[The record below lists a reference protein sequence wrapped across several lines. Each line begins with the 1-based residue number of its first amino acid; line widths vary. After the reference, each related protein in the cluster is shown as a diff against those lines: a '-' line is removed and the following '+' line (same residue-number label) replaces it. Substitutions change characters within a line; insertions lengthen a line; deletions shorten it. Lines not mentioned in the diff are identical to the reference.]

1 MENQICFRLF
11 FKKRLSVDSNPKSTQ
26 HTQPKSTQHTQP
38 KSTLCVLCLV
48 DGPINFGTASGDI
61 CHLANLTSDGRILLN
76 PPPSFVQ
83 ENTTSHQKQKEG
95 SEPKEILLYSRIL
108 SLETPFKFL
117 PKNRV
122 TPMMIDDVV
131 HHMHKY
137 LNDLYIDMANPA
149 MPKRYPT
156 GPRLKVTNFFSMF
169 MSNWESLTR
178 TSGPRGKAPEHL
190 DRTTL
195 THQEVL
201 NDGKI
206 MCGLRTVEVSP
217 ERKTYRFVLGLFA
230 ALGIKIIKGISLC
243 LSASVV

>member
-1 MENQICFRLF
+1 ML
-11 FKKRLSVDSNPKSTQ
+11 
-26 HTQPKSTQHTQP
+26 
-38 KSTLCVLCLV
+38 
-48 DGPINFGTASGDI
+48 
-61 CHLANLTSDGRILLN
+61 
-76 PPPSFVQ
+76 
-83 ENTTSHQKQKEG
+83 
-95 SEPKEILLYSRIL
+95 
-108 SLETPFKFL
+108 
-117 PKNRV
+117 
-122 TPMMIDDVV
+122 
-131 HHMHKY
+131 KY

-149 MPKRYPT
+149 MSKRYPT
-156 GPRLKVTNFFSMF
+156 GPRLKVANFFSMF

-230 ALGIKIIKGISLC
+230 ALDIKIIKGISLC
-243 LSASVV
+243 SSASVVETNFQLELPSFCS